1 MADYSL
7 KKYPVTGACGLN
19 CGLCPRYYTDG
30 PSRCPGCGGPDFFHK
45 HPSCGFLTCC
55 VKDKGLECCG
65 QCHALEDCPRVLKNL
80 KASKEHDSFIS
91 YQPLA
96 GNLAFIKEK
105 GIEEFARLEEEKIT
119 FLKELLKQYD
129 DGHSKSFFCLS
140 CQLLPVDRLK
150 DTVDT
155 IKDSMP
161 QNAGIREKAKFVR
174 AAIGE
179 LAEILGISL
188 KLRR

>member
-1 MADYSL
+1 
-7 KKYPVTGACGLN
+7 
-19 CGLCPRYYTDG
+19 
-30 PSRCPGCGGPDFFHK
+30 
-45 HPSCGFLTCC
+45 
-55 VKDKGLECCG
+55 
-65 QCHALEDCPRVLKNL
+65 VLKNL
-80 KASKEHDSFIS
+80 KASKKHDSFIS
-91 YQPLA
+91 YQPLT

-150 DTVDT
+150 DTVDA

-179 LAEILGISL
+179 LVETLGISL
-188 KLRR
+188 KLRK